1 MARPKRPKKL
11 RVNLEMSPA
20 QKARLE
26 NCRVLGDCDSFVE
39 TVRRALVLYEHVL
52 ENRVVLVSVGDDG
65 VERKVLVI

>member
-1 MARPKRPKKL
+1 
-11 RVNLEMSPA
+11 MSPA